1 MKLQRLHNKA
11 GKTILQLP
19 YDTSTTHV
27 MHELKWLTIG
37 ERIYFHRAILMYK
50 ALNNLTPYYITNKFY
65 HIRHT
70 YSTRSAQLN
79 KLVLPKCKLATGQRS
94 FAFRGAKEWNELNSD
109 LRSSPSLSVFRWN
122 LLKFVLRNRQ

>member
-1 MKLQRLHNKA
+1 
-11 GKTILQLP
+11 
-19 YDTSTTHV
+19 

-79 KLVLPKCKLATGQRS
+79 KLVLPKCKLLQLDRD
-94 FAFRGAKEWNELNSD
+94 R
-109 LRSSPSLSVFRWN
+109 
-122 LLKFVLRNRQ
+122 LLLGELRNGMN